1 MNQVSD
7 LSYFSSGRW
16 RKSAPLL
23 EEKVDPMAHER
34 TSGCHLSNTPGRNAM
49 ATATHF
55 FRDRSRVGEPI
66 FPDLQFVTD
75 VLYLQGYHTGRGG
88 SSR

>member
-1 MNQVSD
+1 M
-7 LSYFSSGRW
+7 
-16 RKSAPLL
+16 L
-23 EEKVDPMAHER
+23 EEKVNPMAHER

-55 FRDRSRVGEPI
+55 FSDRSRVGEPI

-75 VLYLQGYHTGRGG
+75 VPSGLPHREG
-88 SSR
+88 SLIQVIKLPS

>member
-1 MNQVSD
+1 
-7 LSYFSSGRW
+7 
-16 RKSAPLL
+16 
-23 EEKVDPMAHER
+23 
-34 TSGCHLSNTPGRNAM
+34 M

-55 FRDRSRVGEPI
+55 LRARVGEPI

-88 SSR
+88 SSRSFKLPSW

>member
-1 MNQVSD
+1 
-7 LSYFSSGRW
+7 
-16 RKSAPLL
+16 
-23 EEKVDPMAHER
+23 
-34 TSGCHLSNTPGRNAM
+34 M

-75 VLYLQGYHTGRGG
+75 VLYLQGYHTGRGV

>member
-1 MNQVSD
+1 M
-7 LSYFSSGRW
+7 LMPWG
-16 RKSAPLL
+16 
-23 EEKVDPMAHER
+23 EKVDPTAHER
-34 TSGCHLSNTPGRNAM
+34 TSGCHLSNTPGRNTM

-75 VLYLQGYHTGRGG
+75 VFIVPSGLPHREGRLIQVIKLP
-88 SSR
+88 S